1 MSKSEQKIAD
11 ITPINKL
18 DCFIGK
24 TFVKI
29 DGMTPESREIIFTL
43 SDGSVY
49 KMDHYQ
55 DCCESVY
62 LESVVGDVEDL
73 LNTPILDATES
84 SSSDTP
90 PHFKH
95 NYEPDSQT
103 WTFYKF
109 RTIKGYVDLRW
120 FGESNGFYSESVDVE
135 LITAPHP
142 LLPHEK

>member
-43 SDGSVY
+43 SDSSVY

-109 RTIKGYVDLRW
+109 RTLKGYVDLRW

>member
-1 MSKSEQKIAD
+1 MTDSKIAD
-11 ITPINKL
+11 VTPINKL

-24 TFVKI
+24 TFVSI
-29 DGMTPESREIIFTL
+29 EGMTPGSEEITFTC

-55 DCCESVY
+55 DCCKRVY

-90 PHFKH
+90 PHYTRE
-95 NYEPDSQT
+95 YEPDSQT

-109 RTIKGYVDLRW
+109 RTLKGYVDLRW
-120 FGESNGFYSESVDVE
+120 FGESNGFYSESVNVE
-135 LITAPHP
+135 LIKSPNP
-142 LLPHEK
+142 VLSHEK